1 MGGWRETR
9 QIPDCMHM
17 KVGMYTYKQTF
28 FASAQTRGQT
38 FKGIHASA
46 LLRVHAHGNLHNVAE
61 LF

>member
-1 MGGWRETR
+1 
-9 QIPDCMHM
+9 M

-28 FASAQTRGQT
+28 FVSAQTRGQT

-46 LLRVHAHGNLHNVAE
+46 LLRVHAYGNLHNVAE